1 MAWSI
6 DFISQANEVVR
17 ACEWAKADLTC
28 PTNGPPSPKS
38 YLMDDPNGTR

>member
-28 PTNGPPSPKS
+28 PTVCF
-38 YLMDDPNGTR
+38 LMGHLALKVI